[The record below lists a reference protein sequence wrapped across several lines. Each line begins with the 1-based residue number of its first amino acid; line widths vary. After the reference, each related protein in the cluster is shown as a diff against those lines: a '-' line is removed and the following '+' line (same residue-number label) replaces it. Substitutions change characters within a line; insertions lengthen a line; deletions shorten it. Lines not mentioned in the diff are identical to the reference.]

1 MAVLPSSKGKNM
13 SKNSDNLDTS
23 GERGRGGWTP
33 GPWELMVRHYD
44 KAKYITADDCDYS
57 ICSVTDY
64 ADMPWEANAK
74 LIAAA
79 PDLLEALVNFIGTVE
94 TVDPGVYRDTIDE
107 AREAIKKATGE

>member
-79 PDLLEALVNFIGTVE
+79 PDLLEALKALCDIRGE
-94 TVDPGVYRDTIDE
+94 DLCYAYSEWE
-107 AREAIKKATGE
+107 AAHQAIKKATGE